1 MLGGFAILC
10 LLPRATADGLERFF
24 EPACT
29 LMRDWLAAIFAPG
42 FIALPLAM
50 PVVTASDMA
59 TFLALCAVGLV
70 ATIASNAAIAGLL
83 APRNAI
89 EFEQQDLG
97 VSDAGP
103 PPTPPNPFPAAQQ
116 AWLVGVA
123 LGGAAVHLV
132 LATRSRSAPA
142 CSRRRSAPSRSR

>member
-10 LLPRATADGLERFF
+10 LLPRETADGLERFF
-24 EPACT
+24 EPACA

-70 ATIASNAAIAGLL
+70 AIVAIWIHRVNVVWLWHLATAHVFFLGPAAVGE
-83 APRNAI
+83 PRTY
-89 EFEQQDLG
+89 G
-97 VSDAGP
+97 VSLTYD
-103 PPTPPNPFPAAQQ
+103 F
-116 AWLVGVA
+116 
-123 LGGAAVHLV
+123 
-132 LATRSRSAPA
+132 
-142 CSRRRSAPSRSR
+142 